1 VSASNKA
8 AYVAADAAGSDPG
21 AAVAVSV
28 SETPHEHSSSAIPQV
43 RGYLE
48 SVYKVSAQ
56 PEEYVKY
63 RLHLVTRLE
72 MRQINDWFHNR
83 CAQPPLAVY

>member
-1 VSASNKA
+1 M
-8 AYVAADAAGSDPG
+8 
-21 AAVAVSV
+21 
-28 SETPHEHSSSAIPQV
+28 HS
-43 RGYLE
+43 YLE
-48 SVYKVSAQ
+48 SVYNVSSQ

-83 CAQPPLAVY
+83 CALKFQLHREFSGSGVCMDGGAGNASGPSGCEFRGHLAGA

>member
-1 VSASNKA
+1 MFKLV
-8 AYVAADAAGSDPG
+8 
-21 AAVAVSV
+21 
-28 SETPHEHSSSAIPQV
+28 HSQV
-43 RGYLE
+43 HSYLE
-48 SVYKVSAQ
+48 SVYNVSSQ

-83 CAQPPLAVY
+83 CAPGC

>member
-1 VSASNKA
+1 MCCGRCSRLGLRLGLSAAIATQSNSIHQQNASVTA
-8 AYVAADAAGSDPG
+8 A
-21 AAVAVSV
+21 
-28 SETPHEHSSSAIPQV
+28 QV

-83 CAQPPLAVY
+83 CGQPT